1 MDISWDYY
9 YTGHL
14 VHVQPLLRRRV
25 RVFTKKWCW
34 VKIGITNNPEI
45 RADQHERVDP
55 DWELMV
61 VLWETTSARMIRR
74 AESVT
79 IDYLAEHLENM
90 IGGGGGRQATVGP
103 YFLYVLLSERLS

>member
-1 MDISWDYY
+1 MKVSWKH

-14 VHVQPLLRRRV
+14 AHLQPWLRRRV

-34 VKIGITNNPEI
+34 VKIGITNNPKI

-61 VLWETTSARMIRR
+61 VLWETNSVRMIRL
-74 AESVT
+74 AERVT
-79 IDYLAEHLENM
+79 IENLA
-90 IGGGGGRQATVGP
+90 
-103 YFLYVLLSERLS
+103 